1 MCSNGIGAGDWLLF
15 GGSVLGVAGGIAAAF
30 LAVYLQ
36 RRAEVKSRGKTILGL
51 IALLEAAAEKLNQEA
66 ATDPVKGVWAVLRAF
81 TALRD
86 TAFGVRTTSAAF
98 ATLAAGMEHTEVWSQ
113 ITRLSASQ
121 GIVAVDAIARA
132 AEIKSFCEELRTY
145 LRDE

>member
-1 MCSNGIGAGDWLLF
+1 MYSNGIGVGDWFTF
-15 GGSVLGVAGGIAAAF
+15 GGSVLGAAGGIAAAF

-36 RRAEVKSRGKTILGL
+36 RRAEVKSRAKTILGL
-51 IALLEAAAEKLNQEA
+51 IALLEAAADKLKQVA
-66 ATDPVKGVWAVLRAF
+66 ATDPVKGVRAVLRAF

-98 ATLAAGMEHTEVWSQ
+98 ATLAAGMEHNEVSSQ

-121 GIVAVDAIARA
+121 GIVAGDAIAQA
-132 AEIKSFCEELRTY
+132 AEIKSFCKELRNIFAG
-145 LRDE
+145 

>member
-1 MCSNGIGAGDWLLF
+1 MCSNEISPGDWLTF

-36 RRAEVKSRGKTILGL
+36 RRTEVKSRAKTILGL
-51 IALLEAAAEKLNQEA
+51 IALLEVAADQQNLQA
-66 ATDPVKGVWAVLRAF
+66 ATDPDSAVRAVKRAF

-86 TAFGVRTTSAAF
+86 TSVGVRTTSAAF
-98 ATLAAGMEHTEVWSQ
+98 ATLAARMEHTTVWPE
-113 ITRLSASQ
+113 IVRMNASQ
-121 GIVAVDAIARA
+121 GIAAPDARARA
-132 AEIKSFCEELRTY
+132 AEIKSLCEELRAY